1 MTLRK
6 LHALSAVLIAAFAC
20 LHIVNHLVG
29 LSGVAQH
36 IAFMEVARSVYRFP
50 AVEPALLSCVAFQIV
65 SGLTFVVRG
74 WKQRNGFVPWLQAIS
89 GAYLSFFLVIH
100 VGAVLFGRGVLHL
113 NTNFYFAAAGF
124 HVAPFQFF
132 FAPYYFFA
140 VVALFTHL
148 GCAAYWHSQSRTRL
162 ARTLVVA
169 LPLGVGAIASPLI
182 VLSERI
188 AAGSGKEKDISVMG
202 AAPEYQRVRNLVVL
216 SGRFF
221 DGEDSTS
228 RNKVGVL
235 TQKMAEEL
243 YGSVDAAVGQV
254 IKLNGLPFTVVGT
267 FKEGVDTFG
276 QSEVQD
282 YTMVIPSTVSRYFT
296 ETAAV
301 KQIFFTV
308 ASPDDVVSATSQIQH
323 VIQARHRPES
333 VYTVSNLTQ
342 LLSVWDKIANA
353 LTFGLLLIAAVTLLV
368 SGIGIMNIMLA
379 TVSSRIREI
388 GIRKAIGATN
398 REIRFQFLAEA
409 MLISLIGGIAGIVI
423 GLAIPFSVRFLTAY
437 RIPISG
443 LSAII
448 AILVSSLVGIIFGT
462 LPATRAAQLDPVES
476 LRYE

>member
-1 MTLRK
+1 MVHVPKVHMPKVRVPNVRVADLKPKMALGEILNFAYDTFMSNKVRFTLT
-6 LHALSAVLIAAFAC
+6 ALGMVIGTASLI
-20 LHIVNHLVG
+20 
-29 LSGVAQH
+29 
-36 IAFMEVARSVYRFP
+36 
-50 AVEPALLSCVAFQIV
+50 
-65 SGLTFVVRG
+65 
-74 WKQRNGFVPWLQAIS
+74 
-89 GAYLSFFLVIH
+89 
-100 VGAVLFGRGVLHL
+100 
-113 NTNFYFAAAGF
+113 
-124 HVAPFQFF
+124 
-132 FAPYYFFA
+132 
-140 VVALFTHL
+140 
-148 GCAAYWHSQSRTRL
+148 
-162 ARTLVVA
+162 LVVTIGMTGKQYVQRLIQSIGA
-169 LPLGVGAIASPLI
+169 NMIYVEYSGGVPRITNTAPDPLTVDDMRAVQEQVPSVTYASPLV

-188 AAGSGKEKDISVMG
+188 AAGSGKEKDITVMG
-202 AAPEYQRVRNLVVL
+202 ASPEYQRVRNLVVL

-221 DGEDSTS
+221 DAGDAQS

-235 TQKMAEEL
+235 TKKMADEMF
-243 YGSVDAAVGQV
+243 GSVDNAVGQI
-254 IKLNGLPFTVVGT
+254 IKLSGLPFTVIGT
-267 FKEGVDTFG
+267 FKESVDTFG

-308 ASPDDVVSATSQIQH
+308 ASPDDVIPATQQIQR

-342 LLSVWDKIANA
+342 LLAVWDKIANA
-353 LTFGLLLIAAVTLLV
+353 LTMGLLLIAAVTLLV
-368 SGIGIMNIMLA
+368 IGIGIMNIMLA

-409 MLISLIGGIAGIVI
+409 VLISLVGGIIGIVI
-423 GLAIPFSVRFLTAY
+423 GLAIPFSVRFFTAY

-448 AILVSSLVGIIFGT
+448 AIVVSSLVGIIFGT